1 MMPFTSINIWDF
13 LEDVG
18 AEPLEALLRGF
29 SCPLNSEIE
38 NFLRCKAVDF
48 ALKKISMTYLVFN
61 EDNDLVGYYALTHK
75 SVSIPKLN
83 LSKTS
88 QRKIERF
95 SSLDVDANAY
105 QASAFLIAQLGK
117 NAGIKNAK
125 SIKGYEL
132 LQCSFD
138 VLKKVQ
144 HLIGGGIVFLECED
158 KPKLIDFYQQN
169 QFRQYNKRIAADG
182 VSYHQLLSIL

>member
-1 MMPFTSINIWDF
+1 
-13 LEDVG
+13 
-18 AEPLEALLRGF
+18 
-29 SCPLNSEIE
+29 
-38 NFLRCKAVDF
+38 
-48 ALKKISMTYLVFN
+48 MTYLVFN

-75 SVSIPKLN
+75 SVSIPKLS

-182 VSYHQLLSIL
+182 VSYHQLLSLL

>member
-1 MMPFTSINIWDF
+1 M
-13 LEDVG
+13 
-18 AEPLEALLRGF
+18 
-29 SCPLNSEIE
+29 
-38 NFLRCKAVDF
+38 
-48 ALKKISMTYLVFN
+48 
-61 EDNDLVGYYALTHK
+61 
-75 SVSIPKLN
+75 
-83 LSKTS
+83 
-88 QRKIERF
+88 
-95 SSLDVDANAY
+95 DVDASTY

>member
-1 MMPFTSINIWDF
+1 
-13 LEDVG
+13 
-18 AEPLEALLRGF
+18 
-29 SCPLNSEIE
+29 
-38 NFLRCKAVDF
+38 
-48 ALKKISMTYLVFN
+48 MTCLVFN
-61 EDNDLVGYYALTHK
+61 EDNDLVGYYTLTHK
-75 SVSIPKLN
+75 FVSIPTLN

-117 NAGIKNAK
+117 NAGIKNEK

-182 VSYHQLLSIL
+182 GSYHQLLSIL